1 MLIIENGTVYTP
13 AGPIPGGGVLVNGG
27 RIEAV
32 GKRDELALPDDVQ
45 HLDAH
50 GGLIAPGFVNMHI
63 HGVGGYDTD
72 DGEVAGLEAMSW
84 LLTRHGVTSW
94 VPTTTSK
101 PLAEIAAACAAIRE
115 AMADVE
121 PASADIGPASADIE
135 PASADQKVGA
145 EILGVRIEG
154 PYLSPQERGAHPE
167 DLLIEP
173 RIEEYSLLLDYADV
187 IRVFTLAPELP
198 GALDLIRELKNRGV
212 VVSAGHSVAIDEEFA
227 RAVDVGLSHA
237 DHMFCNMGTLRRAD
251 LRRVA
256 GLVES
261 ILLDDRVTA
270 EMITDGYVIAPS
282 LMQLG
287 LKVKG
292 VEKLA
297 IITDGSALTGLPPG
311 SYSLLGTDVVLEK
324 DIAYVADRSSYAG
337 TAVPMD
343 HCVRVAVESMD
354 LSLEDAFRMAS
365 LTPATILGVS
375 GRKGSL
381 EVGKDADVVILDEEL
396 RVTQTVAR
404 GHVFEAT
411 EEMCLEEGGALGWRI
426 SREGRQGDG
435 GTRRQGDRETRR

>member
-1 MLIIENGTVYTP
+1 MLLIENGTVYTP
-13 AGPIPGGGVLVNGG
+13 AGPIPAGGVLVDGG

-32 GKRDELALPDDVQ
+32 GRRDELSLPAGVR

-50 GGLIAPGFVNMHI
+50 GGLIAPGFVNIHV

-72 DGEVAGLEAMSW
+72 DGDVAGLAAMSL

-94 VPTTTSK
+94 LPTTTSR
-101 PLAEIAAACAAIRE
+101 PLAQIAAACAAIR
-115 AMADVE
+115 DVVHNRQ
-121 PASADIGPASADIE
+121 P
-135 PASADQKVGA
+135 GA
-145 EILGVRIEG
+145 EILGARIEG

-167 DLLIEP
+167 KSLMEP
-173 RIEEYSLLLDYADV
+173 RLAEYAPLLDYADA

-212 VVSAGHSVAIDEEFA
+212 VVSAGHSVAVDEEFA
-227 RAVDVGLSHA
+227 RAVDAGLSHA
-237 DHMFCNMGTLRRAD
+237 DHMFCNMGSLRRAN

-261 ILLDDRVTA
+261 ILLDDRVTT

-282 LMQLG
+282 LMKLG

-292 VEKLA
+292 AEKLA
-297 IITDGSALTGLPPG
+297 IITDGTALTGLPPG
-311 SYSLLGTDVVLEK
+311 PYHILGNDVILEEH
-324 DIAYVADRSSYAG
+324 IAYVADRTSYAG

-343 HCVRVAVESMD
+343 HCVRVAMDSMD

-365 LTPATILGVS
+365 LTPATIVGVS

-381 EVGKDADVVILDEEL
+381 EAGKDADVVILDDDL
-396 RVTQTVAR
+396 RVVQTVAR
-404 GHVFEAT
+404 GRVFEAT
-411 EEMCLEEGGALGWRI
+411 SEMRLEEGGALGWRI
-426 SREGRQGDG
+426 RQADLA
-435 GTRRQGDRETRR
+435 DFAD

>member
-1 MLIIENGTVYTP
+1 MLVIENGTVYAP
-13 AGPIPGGGVLVNGG
+13 AGPIPGGGVLVSGG

-32 GKRDELALPDDVQ
+32 GRRDELALPDDVQ
-45 HLDAH
+45 HLDARS
-50 GGLIAPGFVNMHI
+50 GLIAPGFVNIHI

-72 DGEVAGLEAMSW
+72 DGEVAGLEAMS
-84 LLTRHGVTSW
+84 LLLARHGVTSW

-115 AMADVE
+115 AMADVD
-121 PASADIGPASADIE
+121 PASADID
-135 PASADQKVGA
+135 PASADQKAGA
-145 EILGVRIEG
+145 EILGARIEG
-154 PYLSPQERGAHPE
+154 PYLSPRERGAHPE
-167 DLLIEP
+167 ELLIEP
-173 RIEEYSLLLDYADV
+173 RLEEYSRLLDYADV

-227 RAVDVGLSHA
+227 RAVDAGLSHA
-237 DHMFCNMGTLRRAD
+237 DHMFCNMGTLRRAN

-261 ILLDDRVTA
+261 ILLDDRVIT

-297 IITDGSALTGLPPG
+297 IITDGTALTGLPPG
-311 SYSLLGTDVVLEK
+311 SYSILGTDVILEE

-337 TAVPMD
+337 TAVTMD
-343 HCVRVAVESMD
+343 HCVRVAMESMD
-354 LSLEDAFRMAS
+354 LALEDAFRMAS
-365 LTPATILGVS
+365 LTPATIVGVS
-375 GRKGSL
+375 DRKGSL
-381 EVGKDADVVILDEEL
+381 EVGKDADVVILDDDL
-396 RVTQTVAR
+396 RVMQTVAR
-404 GHVFEAT
+404 GRVFEAT
-411 EEMCLEEGGALGWRI
+411 EEMCLEEGGTLGWRI
-426 SREGRQGDG
+426 SLSLR
-435 GTRRQGDRETRR
+435 TS